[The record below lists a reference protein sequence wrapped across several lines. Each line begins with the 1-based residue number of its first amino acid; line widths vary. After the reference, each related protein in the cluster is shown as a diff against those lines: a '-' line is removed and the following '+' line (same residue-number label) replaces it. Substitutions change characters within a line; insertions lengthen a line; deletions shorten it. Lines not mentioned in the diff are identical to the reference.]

1 VPVLHHIE
9 FVSRDRT
16 GIVSVVT
23 PSGVFDVETAVEDIR
38 AGRAV
43 FYAGPTPH
51 ERSIVRA
58 QDAFGGTYLYAN
70 WDGTRRNNLHE
81 LAPRFAIPPSQQG
94 ARRSAPEP
102 RDRWGAMLGTL
113 LVGVRRR
120 ITPGRHRRRSS

>member
-23 PSGVFDVETAVEDIR
+23 PSGVFDAETAVEEIR

-70 WDGTRRNNLHE
+70 WDGTKRNNLHE
-81 LAPRFAIPPSQQG
+81 LAPRFATPPSRPG
-94 ARRSAPEP
+94 VRRPAPRG
-102 RDRWGAMLGTL
+102 RDRWGVMLDTL

-120 ITPGRHRRRSS
+120 ITPAWHRRRSS